1 MSYRL
6 GPRFRKQEKIT
17 SSIWGIPY
25 LREGPPV
32 QNRLWDVLV
41 RSIFYPAIL
50 YAGIEKDFLRIRI
63 RENNKIVLD
72 FNGMKLLMMIKLRS
86 IVFGLTQPPFIL
98 ERTLDAHFDNYEQEF

>member
-25 LREGPPV
+25 LGEGPPV

-50 YAGIEKDFLRIRI
+50 CAGIEKDFLRIRI
-63 RENNKIVLD
+63 RESKRDCFRFQWDEAINDHKIEIYRVWTYAAT
-72 FNGMKLLMMIKLRS
+72 FHIREN
-86 IVFGLTQPPFIL
+86 FGCSF
-98 ERTLDAHFDNYEQEF
+98 